1 MVVEAGDD
9 RGDLTKVIEVEV
21 VLVAGETEV
30 KDRILTPY
38 EAGSHFLH
46 LGTEAASIPLVGVGL
61 STSQLPSHIMEDDGV
76 STREMGFQLVD
87 MPKTN
92 VWPVLSRKVLV
103 NQMEEPKEISNNK
116 NAEQL
121 DVYNVASPRQ
131 HVKKDV
137 AEKLY
142 QVLSFCEPSIIQDI
156 DNCKK
161 DEIRI
166 NNDIM
171 WFSSCDK
178 RREWKKQHIKNVEKD
193 LRETVNH
200 ELPMKS
206 IPRPDDG
213 FLCLTTKRDW
223 YGRQTSPIDVGTDKK
238 RCHNRLNKGRMDLEY
253 SKQVHAELLLPKKP
267 IDGGAQELNCVMES
281 LVHRIQHGNNKR
293 AEEAKLYH
301 EIKNLNDSIEIYTEP
316 TAVNET
322 WRRNWPWRPALPK
335 GYKQQQLKNIKCM
348 ERELEEISSLR
359 KKAYKC
365 AYKHGDQQNEVKG
378 KKEAIQFKH
387 MNFEKALEMKNLR
400 MKEAIQFKQVNF
412 ENALERKTEL
422 IEFKHMNYKNAL
434 EWKNLRMKEA
444 IQFKQ
449 MNYENA
455 LEWKNLRM
463 KEAIQFKQMNFEN
476 ALEREN
482 L

>member
-1 MVVEAGDD
+1 MF
-9 RGDLTKVIEVEV
+9 RCRPTC
-21 VLVAGETEV
+21 VA
-30 KDRILTPY
+30 D
-38 EAGSHFLH
+38 
-46 LGTEAASIPLVGVGL
+46 
-61 STSQLPSHIMEDDGV
+61 
-76 STREMGFQLVD
+76 
-87 MPKTN
+87 
-92 VWPVLSRKVLV
+92 VLSYDDKGTKEDKFPKIA
-103 NQMEEPKEISNNK
+103 NQMEEPKEMSNNK

-121 DVYNVASPRQ
+121 DVYNVAYSPKQ
-131 HVKKDV
+131 QVKRDI

-142 QVLSFCEPSIIQDI
+142 QVLSFSESISIQEI
-156 DNCKK
+156 DKCYGKK

-335 GYKQQQLKNIKCM
+335 GYKQQQLKVIASVPQRYK
-348 ERELEEISSLR
+348 ISL
-359 KKAYKC
+359 
-365 AYKHGDQQNEVKG
+365 
-378 KKEAIQFKH
+378 
-387 MNFEKALEMKNLR
+387 
-400 MKEAIQFKQVNF
+400 
-412 ENALERKTEL
+412 
-422 IEFKHMNYKNAL
+422 
-434 EWKNLRMKEA
+434 
-444 IQFKQ
+444 
-449 MNYENA
+449 
-455 LEWKNLRM
+455 
-463 KEAIQFKQMNFEN
+463 
-476 ALEREN
+476 
-482 L
+482 